1 MDREKEFLENL
12 AEAYKTYDA
21 SVVEN
26 YLAEDMHYA
35 SLWVLQELTSKAEYM
50 DYLRDKLLSM
60 QRSYRTMEFQIV
72 KGNIHKWALVIV
84 NQPTPDGGS
93 GCFVADLD
101 DAGKVKMLNITR
113 YDFS

>member
-1 MDREKEFLENL
+1 MDKEREFLEKL

-35 SLWVLQELTSKAEYM
+35 SLWVFQELTSKAEYM
-50 DYLRDKLLSM
+50 DYLRGKLLSM

-72 KGNIHKWALVIV
+72 KGKSHKWALVIV
-84 NQPTPDGGS
+84 NQPTPDNGS
-93 GCFVADLD
+93 GCFIADLD
-101 DAGKVKMLNITR
+101 DTGKVKMLNITLHE
-113 YDFS
+113 FS